1 MARDRSEGIPQVK
14 NSFPY
19 RGNLVPGFI
28 PLPSVSTLGHQLP
41 RIDMSTTLN
50 HVALSRAQLAQ
61 ASELADAGSTAL
73 ADTHLRI
80 AADHALRALDRGGAA
95 PADVDFDVVQELID
109 SAVARPTSPP
119 PASIPLYGGP
129 RGAMNARGA
138 EAAERAIARIGAAIK
153 GAVKR

>member
-1 MARDRSEGIPQVK
+1 
-14 NSFPY
+14 
-19 RGNLVPGFI
+19 
-28 PLPSVSTLGHQLP
+28 
-41 RIDMSTTLN
+41 MSTTLN

-61 ASELADAGSTAL
+61 ASEHADAGSTAL
-73 ADTHLRI
+73 ANTHLRI

-109 SAVARPTSPP
+109 SAVAQPTTPP

-138 EAAERAIARIGAAIK
+138 EAAERGLRRLGAAV
-153 GAVKR
+153 AHAFRR